1 MGAGLTEGLREVSF
15 LVLGVGLGR
24 ASWLMRLGNWNPE
37 LLEDW
42 RPAGWHHVWLC
53 ACCALPVRLCLRA
66 QGTQLSWGEGR
77 EKLCSWC
84 RVSEVDPTYS
94 LRLAWAKH
102 IGTFPRGLAWVTVL
116 TAEGDKAGAGSSA
129 QRGGLAGVSVIS
141 LA

>member
-1 MGAGLTEGLREVSF
+1 MLSHWDRRPPFMGAGLTEGLREVSF

-53 ACCALPVRLCLRA
+53 ACYALPVRLCLRA

-84 RVSEVDPTYS
+84 RVSEIDPTYS
-94 LRLAWAKH
+94 
-102 IGTFPRGLAWVTVL
+102 ISQGTGLGYSAHSRG
-116 TAEGDKAGAGSSA
+116 
-129 QRGGLAGVSVIS
+129 
-141 LA
+141 